1 MPVSPWEIIKN
12 MSLRCTVKINGTE
25 MKEEYGIESI
35 SISHKI
41 GTISSAELSVTGNY
55 SSDFSSLSVADD
67 EIFTPGN
74 LIEITGGYDDK
85 GETVL
90 FNGCIVSYSVQLS
103 ADQPV
108 SLKLSCKHNTV
119 KMTMEKKTRT
129 FENKTDSAII
139 SGILSENSVKGF
151 SVEST
156 SIENK
161 KFSQT
166 EATDWDIVLSRAEE
180 NGFIVCLDADSI
192 SIKLPAISQSPVLRL
207 ASGESILD
215 FSGELIAEHQP
226 STVEGYGYDDKQALL
241 KVTAKEPSVN
251 DQGNLQAKALAE
263 KFGGLTQS
271 YFLNTPTTTADLES
285 FVNSKLL
292 RTRLSAIRGSVSFI
306 GSPLVKTG
314 GIIQLEG
321 VGKRYNGSAYVS
333 AVSHSI
339 NKGIWKTTAKFGLDI
354 KPISKSADFS
364 GQPANGQ
371 VPVVHGLR
379 TARVIK
385 LAQDTENPDSL
396 YKVLVALPS
405 ATEEQNTVWARMANF
420 YATSGAGLEFL
431 PEVGDE
437 VAVAFV
443 DSNPNNPI
451 ILGALFGAKNVA
463 PNPAADENNFIK
475 RITTKSKLKISFD
488 DENKVI
494 QIETPAAN
502 RITISE
508 QDDKH
513 MIEVK
518 DNNNNLIS
526 MTADGIKI
534 SSDKDIILD
543 AKGSMKLSAVGK
555 ITLSSNDD
563 VAISGNNIKST
574 ALVGF
579 TAKGSTAEV
588 SASGPT
594 TIKGA
599 MVMIN

>member
-1 MPVSPWEIIKN
+1 

-35 SISHKI
+35 SVSHQI
-41 GTISSAELSVTGNY
+41 GSISSAELSVSGNY
-55 SSDFSSLSVADD
+55 SSDFSSLTVADD
-67 EIFTPGN
+67 EVFSPGN
-74 LIEITGGYDDK
+74 QIEITGGYDDK

-90 FNGCIVSYSVQLS
+90 FKGCIVSHSVELS
-103 ADQPV
+103 DEQPV

-119 KMTMEKKTRT
+119 KMTMEKKTKT

-139 SGILSENSVKGF
+139 SEILSENGMSDC
-151 SVEST
+151 SIEST
-156 SIENK
+156 TIENK

-180 NGFIVCLDADSI
+180 NGFTVCLDANTI
-192 SIKLPAISQSPVLRL
+192 SIKRPDVTQSPVLRL
-207 ASGESILD
+207 ASGDSILS

-226 STVEGYGYDDKQALL
+226 STVEGYGYDDKQSLL
-241 KVTAKEPSVN
+241 TVTAKEPSVN
-251 DQGNLQAKALAE
+251 NQGNLQAKALAE
-263 KFGGLTQS
+263 QFGGLTQS
-271 YFLNTPTTTADLES
+271 YFLNTPTTTAELES

-292 RTRLSAIRGSVSFI
+292 RTRLSAIRGSISFV

-314 GIIQLEG
+314 SIILLEG

-333 AVSHSI
+333 AVTHSI
-339 NKGIWKTTAKFGLDI
+339 SKGLWKTTAKFGLDT

-385 LAQDTENPDSL
+385 LAQDTNNPGSL

-405 ATEEQNTVWARMANF
+405 PTDTQNTVWARMANF

-431 PEVGDE
+431 PEIGDE

-451 ILGALFGAKNVA
+451 ILGSLFGTKNVA
-463 PNPAADENNFIK
+463 PNPAADENNYIK

-494 QIETPAAN
+494 QIETPGAN
-502 RITISE
+502 SITISE
-508 QDDKH
+508 KDSKHTIEIKDK
-513 MIEVK
+513 
-518 DNNNNLIS
+518 NNNLIS
-526 MTADGIKI
+526 MTADGIKLT
-534 SSDKDIILD
+534 SDKDIILD
-543 AKGSMKLSAVGK
+543 AKGSLKLSAGK
-555 ITLSSNDD
+555 NITLSSESGN
-563 VAISGNNIKST
+563 VAISGNSIKNT
-574 ALVGF
+574 AMEGF
-579 TAKGSTAEV
+579 TAKGTTAEV

-599 MVMIN
+599 TVMIN